1 MQVAMMTYIQEQNDQ
16 NIDVRLLPFV
26 DEWIEF
32 CVIPKRATKDRIV
45 ATYAAINAFCQSE
58 QETVA
63 KWHESARAKYI
74 DTKTTRLNN
83 LLQKLLKIKRTA
95 DDAALPHLKLP
106 LTEGVLPD
114 VIRESIPTRAL
125 EVCALVDSSSGIAA
139 QQINGILSFVGTSP
153 SHQIVTN
160 LIAFLASEGMNSA
173 NSEEAQR
180 KVIGTETLD
189 LGYIVKAQGSGQSE
203 LAVLDRLISREAQ
216 LMESVAS
223 QADAERIRVQ
233 IQPIVANKFLEALRS
248 YASLSPICRRFVVS
262 NTITETDPVA
272 AAAQLAAA
280 EMFAF
285 ELWPLECQQLWQSY
299 DCQKRHR
306 LRSAGAILT
315 KSTDMNI
322 DFVNLSQHVGTMSS
336 LFSVERKSMVYRGVE
351 VKAVEGMMYEL
362 WAALP
367 KDDHTWA
374 EPWISQLQDLAHAN
388 FVTVS
393 EETKL
398 KFKQFSEDETRR
410 LIVAHRHQNDDT
422 KWYDDCIPKA
432 AAQVQASSVL
442 RVHFVDE
449 TVQHFFAR
457 LLRSSPVMITLE
469 MDKLK
474 RSVSKALYG
483 HDSSYRRILENYFL
497 EPLVN
502 KIQEWKGQSDAPL
515 AMTAG
520 ADTDAPLAML
530 LKYQIAFDCEQLLT
544 NQNTTAIIDAIKSV
558 ELDLR
563 GVRVASLAMSR
574 TRILGLEK
582 VIHSRNDEQNNAYH
596 AFLIKKKQF
605 LQAVYTKVPCVARH
619 VLRCISLCTHFT
631 SQPDLTTLSPASA
644 LLVRS
649 PSQQADPSLTEDPVT
664 PTLRQ
669 MILDVMLSSDTQI
682 LAHINATGGD
692 NRGNKICLQ
701 TFGTGQHFYTEKIQS
716 GTYPWG
722 GAIMVA
728 VDAGTPRPA
737 DPHNTF
743 KRWLHLLE
751 LSHRQNGSGYSHY
764 ASYASR
770 EYLDLRTVLHAID
783 PAKAVA

>member
-1 MQVAMMTYIQEQNDQ
+1 MMTYIQEQNDQ

-26 DEWIEF
+26 NEWVEF
-32 CVIPKRATKDRIV
+32 CVIPRRATKDRIV
-45 ATYAAINAFCQSE
+45 AAYTAINTFCQSE
-58 QETVA
+58 QDTVA
-63 KWHESARAKYI
+63 KWHESARAKYT
-74 DTKTTRLNN
+74 DTKTTRLNH
-83 LLQKLLKIKRTA
+83 LLRELLEIKGTA
-95 DDAALPHLKLP
+95 DDVPLPHLKLP

-125 EVCALVDSSSGIAA
+125 EVCALVDSSPGIAA
-139 QQINGILSFVGTSP
+139 QQINGILSFLNTSP

-180 KVIGTETLD
+180 RVIGTETLD

-203 LAVLDRLISREAQ
+203 LAGLDRLISREAQ

-233 IQPIVANKFLEALRS
+233 IQPIVADKFLEALRS

-262 NTITETDPVA
+262 NTVTETDPVA

-280 EMFAF
+280 EIFAS
-285 ELWPLECQQLWQSY
+285 ELWPPECQQLWHSY

-322 DFVNLSQHVGTMSS
+322 DFVNLSQHAGTMDS
-336 LFSVERKSMVYRGVE
+336 LFSVERKSMVDRGVE

-410 LIVAHRHQNDDT
+410 LFVAHNQNDDT
-422 KWYDDCIPKA
+422 KWYDNRIAKA

-457 LLRSSPVMITLE
+457 LLRSSHVMITEE

-474 RSVSKALYG
+474 RSVSKAVYG
-483 HDSSYRRILENYFL
+483 HANPYTRTAVNYFL

-502 KIQEWKGQSDAPL
+502 TIQEWKGQSSL
-515 AMTAG
+515 VTVTVTAG

-544 NQNTTAIIDAIKSV
+544 NQNTTAVMDAIKSV
-558 ELDLR
+558 E
-563 GVRVASLAMSR
+563 RVLA
-574 TRILGLEK
+574 TWAD
-582 VIHSRNDEQNNAYH
+582 DEQNSAHH

-682 LAHINATGGD
+682 LAHINTTGGD
-692 NRGNKICLQ
+692 NEGKKLCLQ
-701 TFGTGQHFYTEKIQS
+701 TVPYGTGQHFYTEKIQS

-722 GAIMVA
+722 AAIMVA

-751 LSHRQNGSGYSHY
+751 LSHRRHGSGYSHY

-770 EYLDLRTVLHAID
+770 EYLDLRTVLRAID